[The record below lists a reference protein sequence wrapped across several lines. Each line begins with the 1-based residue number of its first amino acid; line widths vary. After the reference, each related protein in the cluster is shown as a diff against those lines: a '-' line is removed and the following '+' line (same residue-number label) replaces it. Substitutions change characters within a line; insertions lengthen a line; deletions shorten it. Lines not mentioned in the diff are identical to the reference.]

1 MPKANIPFDDFV
13 QAAGD
18 KHLNFITNL
27 HNFMAEN
34 ECRVDI
40 KQAASG
46 HVVSYIHTP
55 SKRTVANYVFRK
67 NGLMMRIYADNVS
80 SYMEILSNWPVAMKD
95 TIKKSGV
102 CKRLINPEACN
113 QRCLM
118 GFDFIL
124 DGERYQKCR
133 NGSFMFFI
141 DDETKPHI
149 RKMMEHEMQERRRLT
164 I

>member
-1 MPKANIPFDDFV
+1 MSKANIPFGDFV

-18 KHLNFITNL
+18 KHFNFITTL

-34 ECRVDI
+34 ECTVDI

-67 NGLMMRIYADNVS
+67 KGLMIRIYADNIA
-80 SYMEILSNWPVAMKD
+80 SYMEILSSWPVAMKD
-95 TIKKSGV
+95 TIKKAGV
-102 CKRLINPEACN
+102 CKRFINPEACN
-113 QRCLM
+113 GRCLM

-124 DGERYQKCR
+124 DGERQQKCR
-133 NGSFMFFI
+133 NSGFMFLL
-141 DDETKPHI
+141 DEETKSHVKKMIEREVLI
-149 RKMMEHEMQERRRLT
+149 RKAA
-164 I
+164 